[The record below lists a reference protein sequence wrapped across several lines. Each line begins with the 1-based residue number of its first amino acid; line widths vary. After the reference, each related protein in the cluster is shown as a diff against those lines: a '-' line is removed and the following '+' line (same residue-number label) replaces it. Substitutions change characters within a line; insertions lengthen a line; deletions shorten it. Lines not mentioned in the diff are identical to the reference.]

1 MKYIIFLFVFS
12 FSAYAEKIVSLTTLA
27 GYAPYAFKYAK
38 KTDGVKE
45 GGKITP
51 GKDTRSLQ
59 GIAWDIVRES
69 YHSQGYTIKLHVYP
83 WARALKQMKQ
93 GKVDGLFPT
102 TKTEARSKYFYFS
115 KNATNSYSTCF
126 YTKAKTEFKFLGIS
140 SLKGKKVGVIRD
152 FSYGNKFDTYKKNLK
167 LSPSGGDRE
176 SFLMLEK
183 NRIDVYV
190 GYDIVADYFL
200 KNTNQLAKFKRH
212 APIDFNYE
220 FLSTNLDNPAKIQKV
235 KDFDKGIE
243 AIKKNGA
250 FKKIL
255 EKWGIDELRV
265 NPTGK

>member
-1 MKYIIFLFVFS
+1 MRYILFLFAFS
-12 FSAYAEKIVSLTTLA
+12 FSAYAEKTITLATLA
-27 GYAPYAFKYAK
+27 GYAPYTFKYTK
-38 KTDGVKE
+38 KVDGVKAGE
-45 GGKITP
+45 NITP

-69 YHSQGYTIKLHVYP
+69 FHSQGYTIKLHVYP

-102 TKTEARSKYFYFS
+102 TKTVARSKFFYFS

-126 YTKAKTEFKFLGIS
+126 YTKAKTQFKFLGLS
-140 SLKGKKVGVIRD
+140 SLKGKTVGVIRG

-167 LSPSGGDRE
+167 VRPSRGDRE

-200 KNTNQLAKFKRH
+200 KKTNQLGKFKRH

-220 FLSTNLDNPAKIQKV
+220 FLATNLDNQKKIQKI
-235 KDFDKGIE
+235 KDFDKGVE
-243 AIKKNGA
+243 VIKKNGA
-250 FKKIL
+250 FQKIL
-255 EKWGIDELRV
+255 NKWGIDELKV
-265 NPTGK
+265 NPALK